1 MDRTPPLWRNYN
13 FILVWGGQSISLFG
27 SQLTY
32 IALLWW
38 VLEKTGSA
46 AVLATVAIA
55 SSLPSVF
62 LGPIAGAVIDRLDR
76 RKLMIAMD
84 LANGLI
90 IGGAATLLFL
100 DRLAVWQIYIFSLLS
115 ATATLFH
122 RPALQAS
129 IPNLVV
135 QEQLVRA
142 NSLYQIS
149 ASGAGIAGPA
159 IGGMLV
165 GFCGSGPTMWIDAAT
180 FGLAGTLLLFSSFP
194 SPRKEGGVS
203 LNSVIR
209 DTIVGFKFLYRKRA
223 LFFVIFL
230 FALVNFFLAPMNVL
244 LPIMAKDILH
254 AGAQGF
260 GLLGTAISAGML
272 IGGFVASRLKRF
284 KRYGLGI
291 IWGIVVLGALLV
303 VFGLSRN
310 LPLSMV
316 ALAIVGGAAALAN
329 VLSIVVFQTHVPNEL
344 QGRVFAADHAMSNS
358 LQPISL
364 AAVGGILVLISAPML
379 IIIGGIAVAIAGWG
393 GYLVKG
399 MKAL

>member
-1 MDRTPPLWRNYN
+1 M
-13 FILVWGGQSISLFG
+13 LVWGGQSISLFG

-46 AVLATVAIA
+46 TVLATVAIA

-76 RKLMIAMD
+76 RKLMVAMD

-90 IGGAATLLFL
+90 IGTAATLLFFNY
-100 DRLAVWQIYIFSLLS
+100 LAVWEIYIFSLLS

-129 IPNLVV
+129 IPNLVQ
-135 QEQLVRA
+135 QEQLIKA

-159 IGGMLV
+159 VGGMLV
-165 GFCGSGPTMWIDAAT
+165 GLCGSGPAMWIDAIT
-180 FGLAGTLLLFSSFP
+180 FVLAGMSLFIASFSS
-194 SPRKEGGVS
+194 PRGEGVS
-203 LNSVIR
+203 LNSVLR
-209 DTIVGFKFLYRKRA
+209 DTIVGFKFLYTEKA

-260 GLLGTAISAGML
+260 GLLGTAISTGML
-272 IGGFVASRLKRF
+272 LGGFAASRLKRF
-284 KRYGLGI
+284 KRYGLAI
-291 IWGIVVLGALLV
+291 IWGIVILGALLV

-310 LPLSMV
+310 LPLSMA
-316 ALAIVGGAAALAN
+316 ALMIVGGAAALAN
-329 VLSIVVFQTHVPNEL
+329 VMSVVVFQTYVPNEL
-344 QGRVFAADHAMSNS
+344 QGRVFAADHAISNS

-364 AAVGGILVLISAPML
+364 AAIGVILAIISAPTL
-379 IIIGGIAVAIAGWG
+379 IIIGGIAVAIAGLG
-393 GYLVKG
+393 GYFVKG
-399 MKAL
+399 MKSL

>member
-1 MDRTPPLWRNYN
+1 MDKKTPLWRNYN
-13 FILVWGGQSISLFG
+13 FMLVWGGQSISLFG

-46 AVLATVAIA
+46 TVLATVAIA

-76 RKLMIAMD
+76 RRLMIAMD

-90 IGGAATLLFL
+90 IGTAATLLFFNH
-100 DRLAVWQIYIFSLLS
+100 LAVWEIYIFSLLS

-129 IPNLVV
+129 IPNLV
-135 QEQLVRA
+135 EQDQLIKA

-149 ASGAGIAGPA
+149 ASSAGIAGPA

-165 GFCGSGPTMWIDAAT
+165 GLCGSGPAMWIDAFT
-180 FGLAGTLLLFSSFP
+180 FGLAGLSLLISFFP
-194 SPRKEGGVS
+194 SPRKEKGVDIK
-203 LNSVIR
+203 SVIR
-209 DTIVGFKFLYRKRA
+209 DAVVGFKFLSGKKA

-260 GLLGTAISAGML
+260 GLLGTAISTGML

-310 LPLSMV
+310 LPLSMA
-316 ALAIVGGAAALAN
+316 ALVVVGGAAALAN
-329 VLSIVVFQTHVPNEL
+329 VMSVVVFQTYVPNEL
-344 QGRVFAADHAMSNS
+344 QGRVFAADHAISNS

-364 AAVGGILVLISAPML
+364 AAIGVILALISAPAL
-379 IIIGGIAVAIAGWG
+379 IIIGGIAVAIAGLG

-399 MKAL
+399 MKSL

>member
-1 MDRTPPLWRNYN
+1 MRPLWRNFN
-13 FILVWGGQSISLFG
+13 FILVWGGQSVSLLG
-27 SQLTY
+27 SQFTY

-46 AVLATVAIA
+46 AVLASVAIA
-55 SSLPSVF
+55 SSLPSIL
-62 LGPIAGAVIDRLDR
+62 LGPFAGAFIDRLDR
-76 RKLMIAMD
+76 RKLMIGMD

-100 DRLAVWQIYIFSLLS
+100 GRLAVWQIYIFSLLS

-129 IPNLVV
+129 IPNLVEP
-135 QEQLVRA
+135 EQLTKA

-149 ASGAGIAGPA
+149 AGSAGIAGPA

-165 GFCGSGPTMWIDAAT
+165 GLLGSGPTMWLDAIT
-180 FGLAGTLLLFSSFP
+180 FVVAGISLILSSFP
-194 SPRKEGGVS
+194 SPRKEGVAS
-203 LNSVIR
+203 FKAVLSDAIF
-209 DTIVGFKFLYRKRA
+209 GFKFLYHKRA

-244 LPIMAKDILH
+244 LPVMAKEVLH

-291 IWGIVVLGALLV
+291 IWGIVTLGAVLT
-303 VFGLSRN
+303 VFGFSRN
-310 LPLSMV
+310 LLLSMG
-316 ALAIVGGAAALAN
+316 ALAVVGGAAAIAN
-329 VLSIVVFQTHVPNEL
+329 ILSTVVFQTYVPNEL
-344 QGRVFAADHAMSNS
+344 QGRIFAADHAISNS

-364 AAVGGILVLISAPML
+364 AAVGGILTLISAPIL
-379 IIIGGIAVAIAGWG
+379 ILAGGIAVAIAGLG
-393 GYLVKG
+393 GYLVEG
-399 MKAL
+399 MKEL